1 MVNQAAPRRSTRLTV
16 ADVMTRDVV
25 TATPE
30 TPFKQLEQLMAEHR
44 ISAVPVVDAEGVTV
58 GVVSEADLLLKTEAE
73 GGQRGG
79 WSPGSRQRDSRAHAQ
94 TAGGLMSSPALTVE
108 PTTPLAAAAR
118 LMRKGS
124 VRRLPVVE
132 GGRLVGIVSRAD
144 VLKSYLRS
152 DAEILADVVE
162 GVIKGSMW
170 LDPQAIDVE
179 VDDGVVRMRG
189 DVDRRSEVEILGR
202 LTLAVEGVIGVESS
216 VTFRFD
222 DRHVKP
228 PTEQRLGGS

>member
-1 MVNQAAPRRSTRLTV
+1 MADQAAPRRPTRLTV
-16 ADVMTRDVV
+16 ADVMTREVV
-25 TATPE
+25 TATPD

-44 ISAVPVVDAEGVTV
+44 ISAIPVVDAEGVTV

-73 GGQRGG
+73 EGGLG

-94 TAGGLMSSPALTVE
+94 TAGGLMSSPALTID
-108 PTTPLAAAAR
+108 PDAPLAAAAR

-124 VRRLPVVE
+124 VKRLPVVDS
-132 GGRLVGIVSRAD
+132 GRLVGIVSRAD

-152 DAEILADVVE
+152 DAEILDDVVE

-170 LDPQAIDVE
+170 LDPKTLDVE

-189 DVDRRSEVEILGR
+189 EVDRRSEVEILDR
-202 LTLAVEGVIGVESS
+202 LALAVEGVVGVESS
-216 VTFRFD
+216 VSFRFD